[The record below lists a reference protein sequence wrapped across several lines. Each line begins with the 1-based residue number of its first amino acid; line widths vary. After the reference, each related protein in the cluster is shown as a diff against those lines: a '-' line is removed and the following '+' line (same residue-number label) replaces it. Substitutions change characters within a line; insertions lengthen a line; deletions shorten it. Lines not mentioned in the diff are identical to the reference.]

1 MTGNAT
7 KKWLVEL
14 ARASNYLS
22 KKKKLRLQKSNAVM
36 LSQEFYVT
44 NVKTAITRAG
54 KIKKLTNHTLNWIVK
69 LPSN

>member
-1 MTGNAT
+1 M
-7 KKWLVEL
+7 
-14 ARASNYLS
+14 ARGASARIQLS
-22 KKKKLRLQKSNAVM
+22 VKEKKLRLQKSNAVM
-36 LSQEFYVT
+36 LSREFYVT